1 MKLKMELIS
10 KIITTTKCERL
21 GDKQLHAHAKASTFK
36 RERLRD
42 NEKNTCVNWA
52 TPEPSPEM
60 TKQNKI
66 KKRDVIPQS
75 MINIGTV
82 NKQT

>member
-10 KIITTTKCERL
+10 KIIITTKYERL

-36 RERLRD
+36 RERLRE
-42 NEKNTCVNWA
+42 NEKNTCANWA
-52 TPEPSPEM
+52 TLEPSPEM

-66 KKRDVIPQS
+66 KKRDVILQS
-75 MINIGTV
+75 MVNIGSI

>member
-21 GDKQLHAHAKASTFK
+21 GDKQSHAHAKASTFK

-42 NEKNTCVNWA
+42 NKTNTCVNRA
-52 TPEPSPEM
+52 TSEPSPEM
-60 TKQNKI
+60 T
-66 KKRDVIPQS
+66 
-75 MINIGTV
+75 
-82 NKQT
+82 

>member
-10 KIITTTKCERL
+10 KIIITTKCERL
-21 GDKQLHAHAKASTFK
+21 GDKQSRARAKSSTFK
-36 RERLRD
+36 RERLRE
-42 NEKNTCVNWA
+42 NEKNTCANWA
-52 TPEPSPEM
+52 TLEPSPEM

-75 MINIGTV
+75 MINIGTA
-82 NKQT
+82 NKQI